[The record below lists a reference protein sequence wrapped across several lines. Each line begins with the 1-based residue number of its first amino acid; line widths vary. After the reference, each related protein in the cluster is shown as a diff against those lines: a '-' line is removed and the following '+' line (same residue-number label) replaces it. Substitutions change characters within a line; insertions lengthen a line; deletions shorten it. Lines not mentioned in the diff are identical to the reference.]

1 MPGENEEAMR
11 VLLML
16 GQAVMPPAREVLI
29 LTMRALARGTGKVA
43 GTAGRT
49 AQRGANHAISHVNG
63 LGRYGLVT
71 EHTLRRDRNDVIKL
85 VNLGKEGALDR
96 GDLSLLSDICRR
108 HRIGFAVF
116 EDPATGYFAIEY
128 KMKDQEALAACI
140 ETAIERKLIS
150 IADVDSAMRGPVE
163 NDEPVQTPAIA
174 HNDRSSEQ
182 NKECPELPAI
192 GLPAVGLPPIGLP
205 PAPES
210 IEYLGE
216 SWKFDQSDGMYKR
229 KFTGW
234 DGTVYTAAVTTAGA
248 FRITDSDGQT
258 AKIGNQICEGDVKGA
273 FCEGR
278 ADALVRCH
286 AQIETLK
293 DREALEGTVKLQQR
307 QGRTKQMGSH
317 EVIRAVNMRDAADR
331 KANRH
336 QISKQNRPA
345 THSRTLNKRVKR

>member
-96 GDLSLLSDICRR
+96 SDLSLLSDICRR

-140 ETAIERKLIS
+140 ETAIQRKLIS
-150 IADVDSAMRGPVE
+150 NADVDSAMRGPVE
-163 NDEPVQTPAIA
+163 KGNGPQSVNPRNE
-174 HNDRSSEQ
+174 RSSEQ
-182 NKECPELPAI
+182 LKEYPALPAI
-192 GLPAVGLPPIGLP
+192 GLPAVGLPPVGLP

-216 SWKFDQSDGMYKR
+216 SWKLDQSDGMYKR

-234 DGTVYTAAVTTAGA
+234 DGTAYTAAMTTAGA
-248 FRITDSDGQT
+248 FRITDSDGRL
-258 AKIGNQICEGDVKGA
+258 AKIGNQVCEGDVKGA
-273 FCEGR
+273 FIEGR
-278 ADALVRCH
+278 SDALVRCH
-286 AQIETLK
+286 SQIETLK
-293 DREALEGTVKLQQR
+293 DREAFEGSVKLQQR
-307 QGRTKQMGSH
+307 PGRTKQMGSH
-317 EVIRAVNMRDAADR
+317 EVIRAANMRDAADR

-336 QISKQNRPA
+336 QIGIQNRPA

>member
-16 GQAVMPPAREVLI
+16 GQAVLPPAREVLI
-29 LTMRALARGTGKVA
+29 ITMRALARGTGKVA
-43 GTAGRT
+43 GGTGRIAG
-49 AQRGANHAISHVNG
+49 RGANHAISHVNG

-96 GDLSLLSDICRR
+96 GDLSLLSDICRK

-150 IADVDSAMRGPVE
+150 NADVDNAMRGPVE
-163 NDEPVQTPAIA
+163 SGVQTPTNP
-174 HNDRSSEQ
+174 NDIQSSSQ
-182 NKECPELPAI
+182 PKEYPALPAI
-192 GLPAVGLPPIGLP
+192 GLPAVGLPPVGLP
-205 PAPES
+205 PAPEN

-216 SWKFDQSDGMYKR
+216 SWKLDQNDGMYKL

-234 DGTVYTAAVTTAGA
+234 DGTVYTAAVSMAGA
-248 FRITDSDGQT
+248 FRITDPDGHT
-258 AKIGNQICEGDVKGA
+258 AKIGNQICEGDEKGVLR
-273 FCEGR
+273 EDR
-278 ADALVRCH
+278 ADAIVRCH
-286 AQIETLK
+286 TQIETLK
-293 DREALEGTVKLQQR
+293 DREAFEGSIRLQQR

-336 QISKQNRPA
+336 QIGNQNRPA

>member
-96 GDLSLLSDICRR
+96 SDLSLLSDICRR

-140 ETAIERKLIS
+140 ETAIQRKLIS
-150 IADVDSAMRGPVE
+150 NADVDSAMRGPVE
-163 NDEPVQTPAIA
+163 KGNGPQSV
-174 HNDRSSEQ
+174 N
-182 NKECPELPAI
+182 
-192 GLPAVGLPPIGLP
+192 
-205 PAPES
+205 ES

-216 SWKFDQSDGMYKR
+216 SWKLDQSDGMYKR

-234 DGTVYTAAVTTAGA
+234 DGTAYTAAMTTAGA
-248 FRITDSDGQT
+248 FRITDSDGRL
-258 AKIGNQICEGDVKGA
+258 AKIGNQACEGDVKGA
-273 FCEGR
+273 FIEGR
-278 ADALVRCH
+278 SDALVRCH
-286 AQIETLK
+286 SQIETLK
-293 DREALEGTVKLQQR
+293 DREAFEGSVKLQQR
-307 QGRTKQMGSH
+307 PGRTKQMGSH
-317 EVIRAVNMRDAADR
+317 EVIRAANMRDAADR

-336 QISKQNRPA
+336 QIGNQNRPA

>member
-16 GQAVMPPAREVLI
+16 GQAVLPPAREVLI
-29 LTMRALARGTGKVA
+29 ITMRALARGTGKVA
-43 GTAGRT
+43 GGTGRIAG
-49 AQRGANHAISHVNG
+49 RGANHAISHVNG

-96 GDLSLLSDICRR
+96 GDLSLLSDICRK

-150 IADVDSAMRGPVE
+150 NADVDNAMRGPAE
-163 NDEPVQTPAIA
+163 SGVQTPANP
-174 HNDRSSEQ
+174 NDIQSPSQ
-182 NKECPELPAI
+182 PKEYPALPAI
-192 GLPAVGLPPIGLP
+192 GLPAVGLPPVGLP
-205 PAPES
+205 PAPEN

-216 SWKFDQSDGMYKR
+216 SWKFDQNDGMYKR

-234 DGTVYTAAVTTAGA
+234 DGTV
-248 FRITDSDGQT
+248 
-258 AKIGNQICEGDVKGA
+258 
-273 FCEGR
+273 
-278 ADALVRCH
+278 
-286 AQIETLK
+286 
-293 DREALEGTVKLQQR
+293 
-307 QGRTKQMGSH
+307 
-317 EVIRAVNMRDAADR
+317 
-331 KANRH
+331 
-336 QISKQNRPA
+336 
-345 THSRTLNKRVKR
+345 

>member
-43 GTAGRT
+43 GSAGRT
-49 AQRGANHAISHVNG
+49 AQRGANHAFSHVNG

-96 GDLSLLSDICRR
+96 SDLSLLSDICRR

-140 ETAIERKLIS
+140 ETAIQRKLIS
-150 IADVDSAMRGPVE
+150 NADVDSAMRGPVE
-163 NDEPVQTPAIA
+163 KGNGPQSVNLRNE
-174 HNDRSSEQ
+174 RSSEQ
-182 NKECPELPAI
+182 SKEYPA
-192 GLPAVGLPPIGLP
+192 L
-205 PAPES
+205 APES

-216 SWKFDQSDGMYKR
+216 SWKLDQSDGMYKR

-234 DGTVYTAAVTTAGA
+234 DGTAYTAAMTTAGA
-248 FRITDSDGQT
+248 FRITDSDGRL
-258 AKIGNQICEGDVKGA
+258 AKIGNQACEGDVKGA
-273 FCEGR
+273 FIEGR
-278 ADALVRCH
+278 SDVLVRCH
-286 AQIETLK
+286 SQIETLK
-293 DREALEGTVKLQQR
+293 DREAFEGSVKLQQR
-307 QGRTKQMGSH
+307 PGRTKQMGSH
-317 EVIRAVNMRDAADR
+317 EVIRAANMRDAADR

-336 QISKQNRPA
+336 QIGNQNRPA

>member
-16 GQAVMPPAREVLI
+16 GQAVLPPAREVLI
-29 LTMRALARGTGKVA
+29 ITMRALARGTGKVA
-43 GTAGRT
+43 GGTGRIAG
-49 AQRGANHAISHVNG
+49 RGANHAISHVNG

-96 GDLSLLSDICRR
+96 GDLSLLSDICRK

-150 IADVDSAMRGPVE
+150 NADVDNAMRGPAE
-163 NDEPVQTPAIA
+163 SGVQTSANPNDIQSPSQPKEYPA
-174 HNDRSSEQ
+174 
-182 NKECPELPAI
+182 LPAI
-192 GLPAVGLPPIGLP
+192 GLPAVGLPPVGLP
-205 PAPES
+205 PAPEN

-216 SWKFDQSDGMYKR
+216 SWKFDQNDGMYKR

-234 DGTVYTAAVTTAGA
+234 DGAVYTAAVSTAGA
-248 FRITDSDGQT
+248 FRITDPDGRT
-258 AKIGNQICEGDVKGA
+258 AKIGHQICEGDDKGVLRD
-273 FCEGR
+273 GR
-278 ADALVRCH
+278 ADAIVRCH
-286 AQIETLK
+286 TQIETLK
-293 DREALEGTVKLQQR
+293 DREAFEGSVRLQQR

-336 QISKQNRPA
+336 QIGNQNRPT
-345 THSRTLNKRVKR
+345 THPRTLNKRVKR

>member
-96 GDLSLLSDICRR
+96 SDLSLLSDICRR

-140 ETAIERKLIS
+140 ETAIQRKLIS
-150 IADVDSAMRGPVE
+150 NADVDSAMRGPVE
-163 NDEPVQTPAIA
+163 KGNGPQSVNPRNE
-174 HNDRSSEQ
+174 RSSEQ
-182 NKECPELPAI
+182 LKEYPALPAI
-192 GLPAVGLPPIGLP
+192 GLPAVGLPRLACRP
-205 PAPES
+205 
-210 IEYLGE
+210 
-216 SWKFDQSDGMYKR
+216 R
-229 KFTGW
+229 
-234 DGTVYTAAVTTAGA
+234 
-248 FRITDSDGQT
+248 
-258 AKIGNQICEGDVKGA
+258 
-273 FCEGR
+273 
-278 ADALVRCH
+278 
-286 AQIETLK
+286 
-293 DREALEGTVKLQQR
+293 
-307 QGRTKQMGSH
+307 
-317 EVIRAVNMRDAADR
+317 R
-331 KANRH
+331 KASNT
-336 QISKQNRPA
+336 SGSLGSSTSPMACTSVNSPVGTA
-345 THSRTLNKRVKR
+345 LPTPPP

>member
-16 GQAVMPPAREVLI
+16 GQAILPPAREVLI
-29 LTMRALARGTGKVA
+29 ITMRALARGTGKVA
-43 GTAGRT
+43 GGAGRV
-49 AQRGANHAISHVNG
+49 AGRGANHAISHVNG

-96 GDLSLLSDICRR
+96 SDLSLLSDICRK

-150 IADVDSAMRGPVE
+150 NADVDNAMRGPV
-163 NDEPVQTPAIA
+163 
-174 HNDRSSEQ
+174 
-182 NKECPELPAI
+182 
-192 GLPAVGLPPIGLP
+192 AVGLPPVGLP
-205 PAPES
+205 PAPEN

-216 SWKFDQSDGMYKR
+216 SWKLDQNDGMYKR

-234 DGTVYTAAVTTAGA
+234 DGVVYTAAVSTAGA
-248 FRITDSDGQT
+248 FRITDPDGHT
-258 AKIGNQICEGDVKGA
+258 AKIGNQICEGDDKGVLR
-273 FCEGR
+273 EDR
-278 ADALVRCH
+278 ADAIVRCH
-286 AQIETLK
+286 TQIETLK
-293 DREALEGTVKLQQR
+293 DREAFEGSVRLQQR

-336 QISKQNRPA
+336 QIGNQNRPA